1 MARPKKEQK
10 RIKPIDNG
18 TIKLKR
24 WQRDKMRVL
33 LVEDEVSL
41 SAALAKLLKKNK
53 IEADVAN
60 DGASGKQ
67 MADRD
72 IYDVI
77 VLDIMLPEV
86 DGLTVLKH
94 IRQTG
99 KKVPVLLLTAKD
111 STQDKVKGLNMGADD
126 YVVKPFETD
135 ELIARIRALGRRA
148 GEQYADN
155 VIQYADLV
163 LDTTSGELSI
173 GTKKVRLT
181 AKESQM
187 LELFILNPEQT
198 IAKKAL
204 LERIWGNDGKAAE
217 NSVEIYVHY
226 LRKKLSGAK
235 VTIKTLRGMGYV
247 LKRDE

>member
-1 MARPKKEQK
+1 
-10 RIKPIDNG
+10 
-18 TIKLKR
+18 
-24 WQRDKMRVL
+24 MRVL

-53 IEADVAN
+53 IEVDVAN

>member
-1 MARPKKEQK
+1 
-10 RIKPIDNG
+10 
-18 TIKLKR
+18 
-24 WQRDKMRVL
+24 MRVL

-198 IAKKAL
+198 IAKKSL

>member
-1 MARPKKEQK
+1 
-10 RIKPIDNG
+10 
-18 TIKLKR
+18 
-24 WQRDKMRVL
+24 MRVL

-163 LDTTSGELSI
+163 LDTTSGELLI
-173 GTKKVRLT
+173 GVKKVCLI

>member
-1 MARPKKEQK
+1 
-10 RIKPIDNG
+10 
-18 TIKLKR
+18 
-24 WQRDKMRVL
+24 MRVL

-53 IEADVAN
+53 IKADVAN

>member
-1 MARPKKEQK
+1 
-10 RIKPIDNG
+10 
-18 TIKLKR
+18 
-24 WQRDKMRVL
+24 MRVL

-204 LERIWGNDGKAAE
+204 LERI
-217 NSVEIYVHY
+217 
-226 LRKKLSGAK
+226 
-235 VTIKTLRGMGYV
+235 
-247 LKRDE
+247 

>member
-1 MARPKKEQK
+1 
-10 RIKPIDNG
+10 
-18 TIKLKR
+18 
-24 WQRDKMRVL
+24 MRVL

-217 NSVEIYVHY
+217 NSVEIYIHY

>member
-1 MARPKKEQK
+1 
-10 RIKPIDNG
+10 
-18 TIKLKR
+18 
-24 WQRDKMRVL
+24 
-33 LVEDEVSL
+33 
-41 SAALAKLLKKNK
+41 
-53 IEADVAN
+53 
-60 DGASGKQ
+60 
-67 MADRD
+67 
-72 IYDVI
+72 
-77 VLDIMLPEV
+77 
-86 DGLTVLKH
+86 
-94 IRQTG
+94 
-99 KKVPVLLLTAKD
+99 
-111 STQDKVKGLNMGADD
+111 MGADD

>member
-1 MARPKKEQK
+1 M
-10 RIKPIDNG
+10 
-18 TIKLKR
+18 
-24 WQRDKMRVL
+24 
-33 LVEDEVSL
+33 
-41 SAALAKLLKKNK
+41 
-53 IEADVAN
+53 AN

>member
-1 MARPKKEQK
+1 
-10 RIKPIDNG
+10 
-18 TIKLKR
+18 
-24 WQRDKMRVL
+24 MRVL

-126 YVVKPFETD
+126 YVVKLFETD

>member
-1 MARPKKEQK
+1 M
-10 RIKPIDNG
+10 RI
-18 TIKLKR
+18 
-24 WQRDKMRVL
+24 L

-235 VTIKTLRGMGYV
+235 VTIKTLRGISKETKV
-247 LKRDE
+247 SAL

>member
-1 MARPKKEQK
+1 M
-10 RIKPIDNG
+10 
-18 TIKLKR
+18 IKLKR

>member
-1 MARPKKEQK
+1 
-10 RIKPIDNG
+10 
-18 TIKLKR
+18 
-24 WQRDKMRVL
+24 MRVL

-53 IEADVAN
+53 IEVDVAN

-204 LERIWGNDGKAAE
+204 L
-217 NSVEIYVHY
+217 
-226 LRKKLSGAK
+226 K
-235 VTIKTLRGMGYV
+235 VTIKTFRGMGYV

>member
-1 MARPKKEQK
+1 
-10 RIKPIDNG
+10 
-18 TIKLKR
+18 
-24 WQRDKMRVL
+24 MRVL
-33 LVEDEVSL
+33 LVEDEISL

-53 IEADVAN
+53 VEVDVVN

-163 LDTTSGELSI
+163 LDTTSGELLI

-187 LELFILNPEQT
+187 LELFILNPKQT
-198 IAKKAL
+198 IAKKVL
-204 LERIWGNDGKAAE
+204 LERIWGNDGKAVE

>member
-1 MARPKKEQK
+1 
-10 RIKPIDNG
+10 
-18 TIKLKR
+18 
-24 WQRDKMRVL
+24 MRVL

-60 DGASGKQ
+60 DGESGKQ

>member
-1 MARPKKEQK
+1 
-10 RIKPIDNG
+10 
-18 TIKLKR
+18 
-24 WQRDKMRVL
+24 MRVL

-148 GEQYADN
+148 GEQYSDN

>member
-1 MARPKKEQK
+1 
-10 RIKPIDNG
+10 
-18 TIKLKR
+18 
-24 WQRDKMRVL
+24 MRVL